1 MECRHA
7 ARRAGGGAVQIRN
20 GRKIGCRD
28 GNTLPSRSSARPAE
42 QTNKPATVRAF
53 SFPPAGA
60 SKPRVLV
67 GEHQPATLHSAVAQ
81 SVRAGASYARGRRF
95 KSALR
100 NPVRGPIHQPRPSAS
115 RIEPPIPS
123 PVWPE
128 PARWP
133 ATGRTFPGAR
143 PSGKQARQRTAPP
156 AGTNPRNQ
164 PGTLPLPAR
173 WRHPPNES
181 TPWQPPLPPTP

>member
-1 MECRHA
+1 MGMQVCPCIAYEA
-7 ARRAGGGAVQIRN
+7 ANTPLGTDLRKAAKKPVGMQAATGNRVYHRAS
-20 GRKIGCRD
+20 GR
-28 GNTLPSRSSARPAE
+28 SAPAAN
-42 QTNKPATVRAF
+42 TNKPAAVRAF

-67 GEHQPATLHSAVAQ
+67 GELQPATRHSAVAQ

-115 RIEPPIPS
+115 RIEPPTPKR
-123 PVWPE
+123 PVPTNPGLLAKRGPTHSTLRPE

-143 PSGKQARQRTAPP
+143 PSGKQARQLAVPP
-156 AGTNPRNQ
+156 AGPDD
-164 PGTLPLPAR
+164 AR
-173 WRHPPNES
+173 
-181 TPWQPPLPPTP
+181 